1 MNYMAEVAK
10 MLGVKLGEEFDVDV
24 HGTIVKAKITQND
37 ICLLGSPHYLAN
49 YNASTLLRNLLCGRY
64 VIHTKP
70 WKPQKHEEYWTVMRD
85 GEVFLA
91 TWLNDLIDIHC
102 YKLGN
107 CYRTKEEAETNRDK
121 WISFYSSDEV
131 LEVLR

>member
-10 MLGVKLGEEFDVDV
+10 MLGVELGEEFDVDV
-24 HGTIVKAKITQND
+24 HGTIVKAKITKDD
-37 ICLLGSPHYLAN
+37 IYLLDGQSCFSG
-49 YNASTLLRNLLCGRY
+49 YNSSTLLRNLLRGNYSVKR
-64 VIHTKP
+64 KP
-70 WKPQKHEEYWTVMRD
+70 LKPKKNEEYWTVMRD

-131 LEVLR
+131 LEVLG